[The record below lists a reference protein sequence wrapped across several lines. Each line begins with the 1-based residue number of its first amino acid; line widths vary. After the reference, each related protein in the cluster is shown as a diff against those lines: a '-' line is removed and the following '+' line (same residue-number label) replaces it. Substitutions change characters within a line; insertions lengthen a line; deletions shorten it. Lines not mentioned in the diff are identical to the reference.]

1 MIEDSEKHKHAKF
14 MKDEKLVG
22 KVLVVVSGVSNDED
36 SAYQLTN
43 RIYATKINQYYTL
56 LFWGPL

>member
-1 MIEDSEKHKHAKF
+1 MIEGSEKHKHAKF